1 MTLIWFLVAA
11 LLLSLVLALIVLSP
25 WLLDQRNIAR
35 ASTPQ
40 HDQLLSLN
48 IDVFRARL
56 AELDDDHANG
66 RLDDA
71 TYTSQKRLLERQLLD
86 ISGEPSTAAAFV
98 PNWKSYAIFLVWLP
112 FLSAAAY
119 LMIGSRSPVYDLWQ
133 AQDRYGNIADELLT
147 GRTDTP
153 PAEAARD
160 PQALLS
166 AIQTNVYRH
175 AADPMRWYHL
185 SEVYL
190 AVQAPEQA
198 ITALQR
204 AYRLSPDDE
213 RIALAYAQTRFFGQG
228 GTLDDEAR
236 QVVARIL
243 QRDPQHEG
251 AQMLMLMGDMQAG
264 DYDNARRWLTNIRQQ
279 IQNRSGDHT
288 QALNS
293 LSQLAQTIDERAAQA
308 DTQATAA
315 QTAVTINVQ
324 IAPDLVNQIAPND
337 SLFVLVRPAAGG
349 APVAVKKLA
358 AAQLAQTQGK
368 ANLTITLSDNDSPMP
383 TAKLSQVLAAGEA
396 LTVLARVSH
405 SGNAMP
411 QTGDLASNAIE
422 LPPNQAKS
430 NAAVDVMV
438 NHLVP

>member
-1 MTLIWFLVAA
+1 MTLIWFLIAA
-11 LLLSLVLALIVLSP
+11 LLLALVLALIVLSP
-25 WLLDQRNIAR
+25 WLRDKHKVAR
-35 ASTPQ
+35 APQ

-56 AELDDDHANG
+56 AELGDDYANG
-66 RLDDA
+66 RVDDA
-71 TYTSQKRLLERQLLD
+71 TYTTQKRLLERQLLD
-86 ISGEPSTAAAFV
+86 ISAEPNTVASFV

-119 LMIGSRSPVYDLWQ
+119 LMIGNRSPVYDLWQ
-133 AQDRYGNIADELLT
+133 AQDRYGNIADDLLT
-147 GRTDTP
+147 GRIDTP

-175 AADPMRWYHL
+175 ADDPMRWYHL

-213 RIALAYAQTRFFGQG
+213 RLALAYAQTRFFGQG

-243 QRDPQHEG
+243 QRNPQHEG

-264 DYDNARRWLTNIRQQ
+264 DYDNARRWLASLRQQ
-279 IQNRSGDHT
+279 IQSRSGDHT

-308 DTQATAA
+308 DTQTPASQAA
-315 QTAVTINVQ
+315 LTINVQ

-337 SLFVLVRPAAGG
+337 SLFVLVRPKAGG
-349 APVAVKKLA
+349 APIAVKKLA
-358 AAQLAQTQGK
+358 AAALAQTQGK
-368 ANLTITLSDNDSPMP
+368 ADLTVTLSDSDSPMP
-383 TAKLSQVLAAGEA
+383 TAKLSQALAANDT

-411 QTGDLASNAIE
+411 QTGDLVSSAVE
-422 LPPNQAKS
+422 LSPNQTQA
-430 NAAVDVMV
+430 NPAVAVMV